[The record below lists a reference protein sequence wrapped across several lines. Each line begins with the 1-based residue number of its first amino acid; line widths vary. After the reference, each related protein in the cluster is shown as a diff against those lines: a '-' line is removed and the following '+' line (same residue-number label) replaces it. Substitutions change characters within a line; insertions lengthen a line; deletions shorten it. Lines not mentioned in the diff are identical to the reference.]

1 MTLGELIED
10 SNWSDLTVSGI
21 SEDSRTVQPGD
32 LFIAASK
39 DLQQR
44 TQHVHEAVQA
54 GAVAALV
61 PELMN
66 LQAPIPLVPLADLAA
81 RRSEIASRYYQHPSR
96 ELCWDGRRERGR
108 GLGLRGV
115 CQDSSHRQHLRPPAE
130 RQDREGGSG

>member
-44 TQHVHEAVQA
+44 TQHVSLYTRQTSCFAR
-54 GAVAALV
+54 GCV
-61 PELMN
+61 PCRQ
-66 LQAPIPLVPLADLAA
+66 LQSTHWLGGKLAA
-81 RRSEIASRYYQHPSR
+81 TAAAVDAFFLEISLAQGHRG
-96 ELCWDGRRERGR
+96 DVGGGRR
-108 GLGLRGV
+108 
-115 CQDSSHRQHLRPPAE
+115 
-130 RQDREGGSG
+130 